1 MTRLSSG
8 GLLAG
13 RFEGA
18 RYAPLG
24 RGPVEFD
31 CWGLVLEARRLL
43 RLPVPL
49 DPMEAA
55 RTPSDMPGII
65 ARHLQAGDWRPAPE
79 ADGAIVMFPSLSRA
93 LHCGVCAEGGVLD
106 ISQAAGL
113 RWRPANQVRL
123 LRREVVEWAR

>member
-1 MTRLSSG
+1 MN
-8 GLLAG
+8 LLEA

-24 RGPVEFD
+24 RGPVYFD

-55 RTPSDMPGII
+55 LAPSDMPGII
-65 ARHLQAGDWRPAPE
+65 ARHLAAGDWRPAPE
-79 ADGAIVMFPSLSRA
+79 TDGAIVMFPSLARA
-93 LHCGVCAEGGVLD
+93 LHCGVWVAGGVLD
-106 ISQAAGL
+106 ISAAAGL
-113 RWRPANQVRL
+113 RFREANRVRP

>member
-1 MTRLSSG
+1 VT
-8 GLLAG
+8 GLLEA

-31 CWGLVLEARRLL
+31 CWGLVLEARRAL

-55 RTPSDMPGII
+55 RSPSDMAAIL
-65 ARHLQAGDWRPAPE
+65 ARHLSAGDWRPAPE
-79 ADGAIVMFPSLSRA
+79 RDGAIVMFPSLARA
-93 LHCGVCAEGGVLD
+93 LHCGVWADGGVLD
-106 ISQAAGL
+106 ISREAGL
-113 RWRPANQVRL
+113 RWRPANQVRPM
-123 LRREVVEWAR
+123 RREVIEWAR

>member
-1 MTRLSSG
+1 MSALT
-8 GLLAG
+8 LAA

-24 RGPVEFD
+24 RGPVDFD
-31 CWGLVLEARRLL
+31 CWGLVLEARRVM

-55 RTPSDMPGII
+55 AAPSDMPGII
-65 ARHLQAGDWRPAPE
+65 ARHLRAGDWRPAPE
-79 ADGAIVMFPSLSRA
+79 ADGAIVMFPSLARA
-93 LHCGVCAEGGVLD
+93 LHCGLWADGGVLD

-123 LRREVVEWAR
+123 LRMEVVEWAR